1 MCCSCVSL
9 LFLYVQNIGGVV
21 FNSMLHNIIII
32 LMWGNLITET
42 AFAHTFSFGFPTNQS
57 DILMH
62 LTHWQYWFWFWFT
75 YYMVL
80 YYFIFLRLI
89 RYRVL
94 KMSPKL
100 STSFRSHGKWGDLLV
115 CFIPLSWCT
124 NILSNSNFIL
134 RMIEW
139 QSESSL
145 FTLRI
150 RGKQWYWVYKFELK
164 SLSGL
169 SSSAVNWGSSFWL
182 QGSTVSHHAL
192 GMLQANHNLSSSHV
206 NWTASGASQY
216 VNNTNVT
223 GLATNFNSSQA
234 LHSKPTL
241 NSNSL
246 LTPSQPFELIQPT
259 NSYLSSMSYA
269 WRNSQASLP
278 ALSYATPSI
287 NFDSRSGLTSSV
299 NPEVTRVS
307 KVTASTMH
315 PVRLLPNS
323 SGNALTT
330 HFNSSAPSIQKPST
344 SNFYLVIKQKRYAPS
359 SLTLASQKINS
370 SSLLPTFF
378 SPKSSL
384 FLAQHSANRTND
396 LSLQS
401 NRRLLRTKRV
411 LVLPAHTNITLITN
425 SFDVMHSWYIP
436 GLGVKLDC
444 VPGRSTHHTIH
455 IDHAGFYYGQCAEIC
470 GRYHHHMPI
479 RVCALPFEH
488 FLIWWYHY
496 GAPFFLAGNKDRSSF
511 QKTSIRGINW

>member
-1 MCCSCVSL
+1 
-9 LFLYVQNIGGVV
+9 
-21 FNSMLHNIIII
+21 
-32 LMWGNLITET
+32 MWGNLVTET
-42 AFAHTFSFGFPTNQS
+42 AFLYNFEFGFPTKQS
-57 DILMH
+57 DILLH

-100 STSFRSHGKWGDLLV
+100 VTSFRSHGKWGDLLV
-115 CFIPLSWCT
+115 CFVPLSWCT

-145 FTLRI
+145 FTLRV

-164 SLSGL
+164 SLVDVANTASNIGNNYWVNNVPTNNHHYLGL
-169 SSSAVNWGSSFWL
+169 I
-182 QGSTVSHHAL
+182 QEK
-192 GMLQANHNLSSSHV
+192 HNLSDNHLK
-206 NWTASGASQY
+206 WGASGAKQY
-216 VNNTNVT
+216 VNNIENSTSWLLNNNLFKLSLNTPISVQAEPAE
-223 GLATNFNSSQA
+223 LSQATNGF
-234 LHSKPTL
+234 
-241 NSNSL
+241 
-246 LTPSQPFELIQPT
+246 
-259 NSYLSSMSYA
+259 YLKHNYA
-269 WRNSQASLP
+269 WRSSANNLP
-278 ALSYATPSI
+278 AISVSNESLNLSS
-287 NFDSRSGLTSSV
+287 NSGSLNSTHPIITRTNKV
-299 NPEVTRVS
+299 RQTVT
-307 KVTASTMH
+307 T
-315 PVRLLPNS
+315 PVRLQTNTSLDGLRVVYPNTGS
-323 SGNALTT
+323 FL
-330 HFNSSAPSIQKPST
+330 QKPMS
-344 SNFYLVIKQKRYAPS
+344 SNFYLVVKQKRYAPS
-359 SLTLASQKINS
+359 SMSSNAYYLNNTQQLTSNKFNASS
-370 SSLLPTFF
+370 T
-378 SPKSSL
+378 L
-384 FLAQHSANRTND
+384 FLSQHNSIRTEQP
-396 LSLQS
+396 SLQS
-401 NRRLLRTKRV
+401 NRRLLRTRRV

-496 GAPFFLAGNKDRSSF
+496 GAPFFLAGNQDRIKF
-511 QKTSIRGINW
+511 TKTAVKQINW

>member
-1 MCCSCVSL
+1 
-9 LFLYVQNIGGVV
+9 
-21 FNSMLHNIIII
+21 
-32 LMWGNLITET
+32 MWGNLITET
-42 AFAHTFSFGFPTNQS
+42 SFISNFEFGFPTKQS
-57 DILMH
+57 DILLH

-100 STSFRSHGKWGDLLV
+100 ATSFRSHGKWGDLLV

-145 FTLRI
+145 FTLRV

-164 SLSGL
+164 SLVDISETSKNVGSNFWVNMRSPNKHHFLGL
-169 SSSAVNWGSSFWL
+169 L
-182 QGSTVSHHAL
+182 QSK
-192 GMLQANHNLSSSHV
+192 HNLSENHLKWMSSGEKQFVSNV
-206 NWTASGASQY
+206 NPSSTTISSNHSNSIGLVIGVSKTSHNPQLLNITPNNYNLARVYNWRAVSHTLHATPTAIDNLLTTYSTTS
-216 VNNTNVT
+216 NTT
-223 GLATNFNSSQA
+223 THPFITRTDKIRTTAYTPLRLSFD
-234 LHSKPTL
+234 
-241 NSNSL
+241 SNSL
-246 LTPSQPFELIQPT
+246 KLRFTS
-259 NSYLSSMSYA
+259 NSA
-269 WRNSQASLP
+269 F
-278 ALSYATPSI
+278 T
-287 NFDSRSGLTSSV
+287 
-299 NPEVTRVS
+299 
-307 KVTASTMH
+307 
-315 PVRLLPNS
+315 
-323 SGNALTT
+323 
-330 HFNSSAPSIQKPST
+330 QKPAS

-359 SLTLASQKINS
+359 SMISNKYTLSGGSFTPNHFKPTNMSFISQHNAIRS
-370 SSLLPTFF
+370 ELP
-378 SPKSSL
+378 SV
-384 FLAQHSANRTND
+384 
-396 LSLQS
+396 QS
-401 NRRLLRTKRV
+401 NRRLLRTRRV

-488 FLIWWYHY
+488 FLVWWYHY
-496 GAPFFLAGNKDRSSF
+496 GVPFFLAGNQNRESF
-511 QKTSIRGINW
+511 IGNTSRQINW

>member
-1 MCCSCVSL
+1 
-9 LFLYVQNIGGVV
+9 
-21 FNSMLHNIIII
+21 
-32 LMWGNLITET
+32 MWGNLVTET
-42 AFAHTFSFGFPTNQS
+42 AFIYNFTFGFPTKQS
-57 DILMH
+57 DILLH

-100 STSFRSHGKWGDLLV
+100 ATSFRSHGKWGDLLV

-145 FTLRI
+145 FTLRV

-164 SLSGL
+164 SLSSIASTSANFGHNFWVNKNVTQNHHQLGL
-169 SSSAVNWGSSFWL
+169 I
-182 QGSTVSHHAL
+182 
-192 GMLQANHNLSSSHV
+192 QAKHNLSENHLKWSS
-206 NWTASGASQY
+206 SGARQFANNSEVFTNKLSSVSSAPLNLSSNLVTNSAPTSNLQPTNGYLLKHSYSWRCTSQTLPTGSY
-216 VNNTNVT
+216 KTGNVNLV
-223 GLATNFNSSQA
+223 SQ
-234 LHSKPTL
+234 T
-241 NSNSL
+241 SNAAS
-246 LTPSQPFELIQPT
+246 IQPT
-259 NSYLSSMSYA
+259 ITRTSKVSMSPNNVT
-269 WRNSQASLP
+269 RLRSDTEST
-278 ALSYATPSI
+278 ALS
-287 NFDSRSGLTSSV
+287 
-299 NPEVTRVS
+299 VTY
-307 KVTASTMH
+307 
-315 PVRLLPNS
+315 PQNS
-323 SGNALTT
+323 SFT
-330 HFNSSAPSIQKPST
+330 QKPTS
-344 SNFYLVIKQKRYAPS
+344 SNFYLVVKQKRYSPSSMSSNKYTLSTDRQFTKSIFKAPS
-359 SLTLASQKINS
+359 TLM
-370 SSLLPTFF
+370 
-378 SPKSSL
+378 
-384 FLAQHSANRTND
+384 LAQHSSIRSE
-396 LSLQS
+396 LPSLQS
-401 NRRLLRTKRV
+401 NRRLLRTRRV

-425 SFDVMHSWYIP
+425 SFDVMHSWYVP

-496 GAPFFLAGNKDRSSF
+496 GAPFFMAGNQDRSNFTKGTARS
-511 QKTSIRGINW
+511 INW